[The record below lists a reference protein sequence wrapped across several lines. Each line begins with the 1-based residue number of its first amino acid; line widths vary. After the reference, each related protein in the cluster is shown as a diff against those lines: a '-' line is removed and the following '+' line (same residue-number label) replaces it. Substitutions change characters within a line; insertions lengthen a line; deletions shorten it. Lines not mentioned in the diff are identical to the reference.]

1 MRSARR
7 LRTTYT
13 PWRLTT
19 CITTLRGSIRRSAL
33 LPRWKR
39 ESASMS
45 GLSLKSWQWLML
57 GRRLQR
63 DKIGARQSWQLAS
76 GFDSVRGGTDGLL
89 NESILPQPL
98 RYPILR
104 YSPKGENRMSTH
116 DRLAQGYAQSNERS
130 GYFPTMQTAPEELPP
145 IATVLAD

>member
-1 MRSARR
+1 
-7 LRTTYT
+7 
-13 PWRLTT
+13 
-19 CITTLRGSIRRSAL
+19 
-33 LPRWKR
+33 
-39 ESASMS
+39 
-45 GLSLKSWQWLML
+45 ML

-63 DKIGARQSWQLAS
+63 DKIVARQSWQLAS

-145 IATVLAD
+145 IATVLADVWGVVWKAGVGAFVAYKVNEALRKGSRRR